1 MARHEIGFPS
11 EDPEPA
17 SGIYVGDLFEMS
29 KARRIGRLALIYSIG
44 SLGGALAACIGSPL
58 PWMIGP
64 LMVTAILYLAGL
76 ADIVIP
82 VRTRPAG
89 QVVIASQVGVYFYPA
104 AFAMMLA
111 LAPLLVGM
119 ALATAVC
126 AFVVALLLARTA
138 RLSLTA
144 AFIASLPTSPV
155 EAAIMAERFQCNPGP
170 VILSQTVRIAAV
182 VVLVPIIIYAID
194 GWPASAAMRISAPID
209 PQGTAILLAV
219 GIAGALAFRL
229 LRIPNPFFLGPLAAS
244 SALAA
249 MGLGPFFYPAV
260 ILSAAQIVLGVWLGS
275 TFRRSLFK
283 AAGRLVI
290 TSILSTLILLA
301 MTSAVAVAIAVTLG
315 LDWELMVLS
324 AAPGGVTEMAL
335 TAKFLG
341 QDVALITAFHLTRIF
356 IFIPNI
362 PWIIGLIHRYEKR
375 SPAVNDQS
383 E

>member
-1 MARHEIGFPS
+1 MRG
-11 EDPEPA
+11 
-17 SGIYVGDLFEMS
+17 LFDMS
-29 KARRIGRLALIYSIG
+29 KLCCIGRLALIYFIG
-44 SLGGALAACIGSPL
+44 LLGGALAVRIGSPL

-64 LMVTAILYLAGL
+64 LLATALLYLTGL

-82 VRTRPAG
+82 VATRPAG
-89 QVVIASQVGVYFYPA
+89 QIVIASQVGVYFSPG

-126 AFVVALLLARTA
+126 AFVVALLLARVA

-144 AFIASLPTSPV
+144 AFLASLPTSPV

-182 VVLVPIIIYAID
+182 VVLVPVIIYAID
-194 GWPASAAMRISAPID
+194 GWPASAGVRAPAVFD

-219 GIAGALAFRL
+219 GIAGALLFRL

-249 MGLGPFFYPAV
+249 TGFGPFFYPSV
-260 ILSAAQIVLGVWLGS
+260 ILSGAQIVLGVWLGS
-275 TFRRSLFK
+275 TFRRALFK
-283 AAGRLVI
+283 AAGRLV
-290 TSILSTLILLA
+290 TASILATIVLLV
-301 MTSAVAVAIAVTLG
+301 MTSAVAVSIAITFD

-335 TAKFLG
+335 TARFLG
-341 QDVALITAFHLTRIF
+341 QNVALITAFHLTRIF

-362 PWIIGLIHRYEKR
+362 PWIIGLIHRYEKTGPAASDR
-375 SPAVNDQS
+375 S

>member
-1 MARHEIGFPS
+1 
-11 EDPEPA
+11 
-17 SGIYVGDLFEMS
+17 MS
-29 KARRIGRLALIYSIG
+29 KTDRIGRFAFVYSIG
-44 SLGGALAACIGSPL
+44 ALGGALAAFMGSPL

-64 LMVTAILYLAGL
+64 LLVTAVLYLTGL

-82 VRTRPAG
+82 VKTRPVG
-89 QVVIASQVGVYFYPA
+89 QIIIASQVGVYFSPA
-104 AFAMMLA
+104 AFAMVLT

-126 AFVVALLLARTA
+126 AFVVALLLARAA
-138 RLSLTA
+138 RLNLTA
-144 AFIASLPTSPV
+144 AFLASLPTSPV

-194 GWPASAAMRISAPID
+194 GWPDAAAVRMSAAFD
-209 PQGTAILLAV
+209 YQGTALLLAV
-219 GIAGALAFRL
+219 GIAGALLFFA
-229 LRIPNPFFLGPLAAS
+229 LRVPNPYFLGPLAAS
-244 SALAA
+244 SVLAA
-249 MGLGPFFYPAV
+249 FGFGPYFYPAV
-260 ILSAAQIVLGVWLGS
+260 ILSGGQVVLGVWLGS

-283 AAGRLVI
+283 TAGRLVI
-290 TSILSTLILLA
+290 TSILSTLLLLA
-301 MTSAVAVAIAVTLG
+301 MTCAVAVVIAAALG
-315 LDWELMVLS
+315 LEWELMVLS

-356 IFIPNI
+356 IFVPNI
-362 PWIIGLIHRYEKR
+362 HWIIGLIHRYEKR
-375 SPAVNDQS
+375 YPRAAGPN

>member
-1 MARHEIGFPS
+1 
-11 EDPEPA
+11 
-17 SGIYVGDLFEMS
+17 
-29 KARRIGRLALIYSIG
+29 
-44 SLGGALAACIGSPL
+44 
-58 PWMIGP
+58 
-64 LMVTAILYLAGL
+64 
-76 ADIVIP
+76 
-82 VRTRPAG
+82 
-89 QVVIASQVGVYFYPA
+89 
-104 AFAMMLA
+104 
-111 LAPLLVGM
+111 M

-194 GWPASAAMRISAPID
+194 GWPASAAVRRSTPFD
-209 PQGTAILLAV
+209 PQGTAILLAS
-219 GIAGALAFRL
+219 GIIGAVAFRL
-229 LRIPNPFFLGPLAAS
+229 LHIPNPYFLGPLAVS
-244 SALAA
+244 SVLAA
-249 MGLGPFFYPAV
+249 MGFGPFFYPAI
-260 ILSAAQIVLGVWLGS
+260 ILSGAQIVLGVWLGS
-275 TFRRSLFK
+275 TFRRSLFQ
-283 AAGRLVI
+283 AAGRLVFM
-290 TSILSTLILLA
+290 SILSTLLLLA
-301 MTSAVAVAIAVTLG
+301 MTSAVAVAIAAILG

-356 IFIPNI
+356 IFMPNI
-362 PWIIGLIHRYEKR
+362 PWIIGLIHRYVKR
-375 SPAVNDQS
+375 RPGAEGQS

>member
-1 MARHEIGFPS
+1 
-11 EDPEPA
+11 
-17 SGIYVGDLFEMS
+17 
-29 KARRIGRLALIYSIG
+29 
-44 SLGGALAACIGSPL
+44 
-58 PWMIGP
+58 
-64 LMVTAILYLAGL
+64 
-76 ADIVIP
+76 
-82 VRTRPAG
+82 
-89 QVVIASQVGVYFYPA
+89 
-104 AFAMMLA
+104 
-111 LAPLLVGM
+111 
-119 ALATAVC
+119 
-126 AFVVALLLARTA
+126 
-138 RLSLTA
+138 
-144 AFIASLPTSPV
+144 
-155 EAAIMAERFQCNPGP
+155 
-170 VILSQTVRIAAV
+170 
-182 VVLVPIIIYAID
+182 
-194 GWPASAAMRISAPID
+194 
-209 PQGTAILLAV
+209 
-219 GIAGALAFRL
+219 
-229 LRIPNPFFLGPLAAS
+229 
-244 SALAA
+244 
-249 MGLGPFFYPAV
+249 
-260 ILSAAQIVLGVWLGS
+260 VLGVWLGS

>member
-1 MARHEIGFPS
+1 MCVR
-11 EDPEPA
+11 
-17 SGIYVGDLFEMS
+17 DLFEMS
-29 KARRIGRLALIYSIG
+29 NFRLLGRIALIYSTG
-44 SLGGALAACIGSPL
+44 TLGGALAAYIGSPL

-64 LMVTAILYLAGL
+64 LLVTAILYLTGIAEV
-76 ADIVIP
+76 VIP
-82 VRTRPAG
+82 VKTRPGG
-89 QVVIASQVGVYFYPA
+89 QLIIASQVGVYFSPA

-144 AFIASLPTSPV
+144 AFLASLPTSPV
-155 EAAIMAERFQCNPGP
+155 EAAIMAERFRCNPGP

-194 GWPASAAMRISAPID
+194 GWPASAVVRMSAPFD
-209 PQGTAILLAV
+209 PQGTAILLVSGIIGAV
-219 GIAGALAFRL
+219 VFRL
-229 LRIPNPFFLGPLAAS
+229 LHIPNPYFLGPLAVS
-244 SALAA
+244 SVLAA
-249 MGLGPFFYPAV
+249 MGFGPFFYPAV
-260 ILSAAQIVLGVWLGS
+260 ILSGAQIVLGVWLGS
-275 TFRRSLFK
+275 TFRRSLFQ
-283 AAGRLVI
+283 ATGRLVFM
-290 TSILSTLILLA
+290 SILSTLLLLA
-301 MTSAVAVAIAVTLG
+301 MTSAVAVAIAAILG

-356 IFIPNI
+356 IFMPNI

-375 SPAVNDQS
+375 RPGADGQS